1 MPSNG
6 PLILPIVG
14 DNILIYNRFLLLY
27 RRTVTIEG
35 NTNFLM

>member
-6 PLILPIVG
+6 PLILLIVG